1 MKIFFLKQSPNFEE
15 RKRRKIKYILIH
27 YTNLPSTKI
36 SLKHLITKKNKVSSH
51 YLIDPKG
58 KTYSLV
64 EDKNIAWHAG
74 ISNWKKDK
82 NLNKNSIGIELQ
94 NTGLAG
100 KYEKFSNTQILALEK
115 LIKILQFKYRVSSS
129 NILGHSDIAP
139 DRKIDPGPKFPWRR
153 LFNRGIGI
161 MPKLLESRS
170 TQNISSKQIKDLQ
183 ALLKKFGYSLKIN
196 GFMDKQ
202 TLLVLY
208 AFQSHYCSSELKVKG
223 NNLNLPQYL
232 KELIR
237 LQSRSLTVK

>member
-1 MKIFFLKQSPNFEE
+1 MKDIFLKRSPNFEE
-15 RKRRKIKYILIH
+15 RKKRQIKYILIH
-27 YTNLPSTKI
+27 YTNLPTTNA
-36 SLKHLITKKNKVSSH
+36 SLRHLLDKKNKVSSH
-51 YLIDPKG
+51 YLIDPQG

-74 ISNWKKDK
+74 ISSWKKDK

-100 KYEKFSNTQILALEK
+100 KYEKFSNTQILVLEK
-115 LIKILQFKYRVSSS
+115 LIKMLQLKYGISNA

-139 DRKIDPGPKFPWRR
+139 DRKIDPGPKFPWRK

-161 MPKLLESRS
+161 MPKLLESKS
-170 TQNISSKQIKDLQ
+170 TQNISSKQIKNLQ
-183 ALLKKFGYSLKIN
+183 VLLKKFGYNLKIN

-208 AFQSHYCSSELKVKG
+208 AFQSHYCSSELKVRG
-223 NNLNLPQYL
+223 NNLNLPLYL

>member
-1 MKIFFLKQSPNFEE
+1 MKDIFLKRSPNFEE
-15 RKRRKIKYILIH
+15 RKKRRIKYILIH
-27 YTNLPSTKI
+27 YTDLPTTKL
-36 SLKHLITKKNKVSSH
+36 SLRHLSDKKNKVSSH
-51 YLIDPKG
+51 YLIDPQG
-58 KTYSLV
+58 KIYSLV

-74 ISNWKKDK
+74 ISCWKKDK

-100 KYEKFSNTQILALEK
+100 KYEKFSNTQIAALEK
-115 LIKILQFKYRVSSS
+115 LIKMLQLKYGVSSA

-139 DRKIDPGPKFPWRR
+139 DRKIDPGPKFPWRKLYNSR
-153 LFNRGIGI
+153 IGI
-161 MPKLLESRS
+161 MPKLLESKS
-170 TQNISSKQIKDLQ
+170 TQNISPKQIKDLQ
-183 ALLKKFGYSLKIN
+183 TLLKKFGYSLKIN

-208 AFQSHYCSSELKVKG
+208 AFQSHYCPSELKVKG
-223 NNLNLPQYL
+223 NNLNLPRYL